1 MSLAV
6 QKSEE
11 TVKFVC
17 LANTQVQNL
26 LNRRKSN
33 GNLMTTMN
41 RKTPLPNEETT
52 KSKFVSSIMKVRIPD
67 ITSRNRRQFGEVDQ
81 LHEDLYFSNG
91 SLCSKK
97 QFDRTVQLFCPLP
110 WPQDYEQDVFFVTST
125 FSVQYSIVI
134 KY

>member
-67 ITSRNRRQFGEVDQ
+67 ITSRNEAIWR
-81 LHEDLYFSNG
+81 S
-91 SLCSKK
+91 
-97 QFDRTVQLFCPLP
+97 
-110 WPQDYEQDVFFVTST
+110 
-125 FSVQYSIVI
+125 
-134 KY
+134 